1 MLHRVICRFMR
12 GMKERGLIGLLV
24 YLCRQRAPV
33 YQSVVFRKTTG
44 ERTYPDVPGL
54 TVIRY
59 PNRDSVDDGIV
70 QCIRDSG
77 RSGMIE
83 ECERLF
89 SRGCELWLGWL
100 GIDIAGMCWSRKG
113 MARMDYFVPLATD
126 DANILSCFVLP
137 RFRGRGVYPA
147 MLQTMVAVLMTQD
160 HVKAVYIDCR
170 SWNHSSVS
178 GIVKAGFSRLGT
190 AVRIDAIGRHWAV
203 RNSCR
208 DVR

>member
-1 MLHRVICRFMR
+1 MLQRMVSRFMR
-12 GMKERGLIGLLV
+12 GIKERGLWGFLV
-24 YLCRQRAPV
+24 YFCRQRAPV

-44 ERTYPDVPGL
+44 ERTCPDVPGL

-59 PNRDSVDDGIV
+59 PDRGSVDDGVV
-70 QCIRDSG
+70 QRIRVRGGSE
-77 RSGMIE
+77 MME

-100 GIDIAGMCWSRKG
+100 GIDLAGLCWSRKG
-113 MARMDYFVPLATD
+113 THRTDYFVPLAED

-137 RFRGRGVYPA
+137 CFRGRGVYPA
-147 MLQTMVAVLMTQD
+147 MLQTMAAVLMTQD
-160 HVKAVYIDCR
+160 RVKAVYIDCK
-170 SWNHSSVS
+170 SWNHPSVS

-190 AVRIDAIGRHWAV
+190 AVRVDAMGCHWAV

-208 DVR
+208 TVR